1 MRTQRAGQA
10 TFLPLDTISTKPIND
25 KFRSFA
31 RGARLAVDV
40 IQYEPAVERAM
51 LHACGN
57 ALVCDTM
64 DVARY
69 VCWERGQEVK
79 GGLAFVFGKLE
90 VMLTF
95 GQPLHWRALSSIR
108 VGLLPVGAVR
118 MGEERS
124 GRRRTC
130 KVGSSLTVAPH
141 THLYVGLT
149 RLRDNLVAQLQE
161 LNRSKPRGKAD
172 ENVIAEIT
180 RLESAIAVIRDDLVR
195 SWNSSRWH
203 YHNPIVP
210 SAVSRAP
217 ANPGTTAS
225 KRN

>member
-79 GGLAFVFGKLE
+79 GELIFVFGNLDT
-90 VMLTF
+90 VSRF
-95 GQPLHWRALSSIR
+95 GQLLLWRALLSIR
-108 VGLLPVGAVR
+108 V
-118 MGEERS
+118 
-124 GRRRTC
+124 
-130 KVGSSLTVAPH
+130 
-141 THLYVGLT
+141 
-149 RLRDNLVAQLQE
+149 
-161 LNRSKPRGKAD
+161 
-172 ENVIAEIT
+172 
-180 RLESAIAVIRDDLVR
+180 DL
-195 SWNSSRWH
+195 
-203 YHNPIVP
+203 
-210 SAVSRAP
+210 
-217 ANPGTTAS
+217 
-225 KRN
+225 